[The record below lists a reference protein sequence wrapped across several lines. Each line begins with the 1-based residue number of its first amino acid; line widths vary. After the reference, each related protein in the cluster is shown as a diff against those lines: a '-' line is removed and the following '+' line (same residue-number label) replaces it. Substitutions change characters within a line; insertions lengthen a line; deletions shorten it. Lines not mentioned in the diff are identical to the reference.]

1 MDVSQHLTKTDHENE
16 LLQTRR
22 QLGRQNLTFLRAT
35 RPRAPIAWFLFLHSI
50 PDICSCLFPVPFSYS
65 HHGTHC
71 LTTTKSSSF
80 SMIWYPTPSDH
91 RYSNGTNHTIPEG
104 SGTYWALGGL
114 DSSESQPPITRG
126 SEDRRGPSRLRAN
139 HSTSSA
145 YMSAPTLSFTQ
156 HQTQCDRPEQ
166 LPYQPLLCSRDPAE
180 YSPRFPQILPGSS
193 YHSGQYVPQPS
204 DPNSFHHST
213 TYDTTGYS
221 TTATD
226 GFGLPL
232 GSQHQQ
238 IHVSESSDHLR
249 CDGFYAYYSTIA
261 QRPISTLPSSC
272 GSSELYNALVE
283 IPSAEPQSTSC
294 ASIALRSLSQ
304 PAPKHFDYGE
314 LSQLG
319 LMGMPGISMSN
330 TVSNGQNTYSSSSS
344 QYSPSMP
351 FYASNAS
358 ARVGQQGASSSS
370 YSGSIVGL
378 TNQGFL
384 QQLTAQTLNVRCP
397 MACSLRQLLHPFQQS
412 GIRELHPS
420 ATYT

>member
-1 MDVSQHLTKTDHENE
+1 MISQPLMDVSQHLTKTNHENE

-35 RPRAPIAWFLFLHSI
+35 RRRAPIAWFLFLHSI
-50 PDICSCLFPVPFSYS
+50 PDICSCLLPVLFSYS

-114 DSSESQPPITRG
+114 DSSESQPPVTRG
-126 SEDRRGPSRLRAN
+126 SEDRHGPSRLRVN

-193 YHSGQYVPQPS
+193 YHSGQYVTQPS
-204 DPNSFHHST
+204 DPNSFHHLT

-238 IHVSESSDHLR
+238 IHVSESSD
-249 CDGFYAYYSTIA
+249 
-261 QRPISTLPSSC
+261 
-272 GSSELYNALVE
+272 
-283 IPSAEPQSTSC
+283 
-294 ASIALRSLSQ
+294 LRSPSQ
-304 PAPKHFDYGE
+304 PAPMHFDYGE

-358 ARVGQQGASSSS
+358 ARVGQQRASSSS

-397 MACSLRQLLHPFQQS
+397 MAFSLRQLLHPFQQS